1 VRALGAPRAH
11 VLHARAL
18 RRHAALPR
26 STRPDPGPFCTAE
39 PRTSRPL
46 LHDGSGTLLRRWP
59 RPWRHAGVGSGFR
72 RGRRRPN
79 HQCTP
84 AAPVNSSCLSPRSSA
99 RFRRRCDALQLQ
111 QRLSPTSLSSAATE
125 PASSRYI
132 KGPRAPP
139 STHATSDTPRR
150 ASRVVNRTVVAV
162 SLNSGQ
168 PGRRQAPVR
177 FVATGH
183 PLAQPAPPV
192 APSGPCGAAQLLI
205 FDQRPP
211 EHKKHFTTAAFLR
224 RGARRRRLL
233 PPPPT
238 HQPPRGPPRSCRS
251 IPARRC
257 PRGAAVRRR
266 RSPEPRS
273 RRAEEK
279 RRREGTVKPDQ
290 WALWTHC
297 Q

>member
-1 VRALGAPRAH
+1 MRALGAPRAH

-18 RRHAALPR
+18 SRRAALPH
-26 STRPDPGPFCTAE
+26 STRPVPGPCSTAE
-39 PRTSRPL
+39 PRTSSLPL
-46 LHDGSGTLLRRWP
+46 HAISGALQRRWQ
-59 RPWRHAGVGSGFR
+59 RPWRHAGVGSGLCHVR
-72 RGRRRPN
+72 HRPN
-79 HQCTP
+79 HASAP
-84 AAPVNSSCLSPRSSA
+84 AAPEHRSCLSSCLSERV
-99 RFRRRCDALQLQ
+99 RRRQDALHLQ
-111 QRLSPTSLSSAATE
+111 QRLSPAILSSATAGTCLE
-125 PASSRYI
+125 RYI

-205 FDQRPP
+205 FDQRPL

-224 RGARRRRLL
+224 RGARRR
-233 PPPPT
+233 
-238 HQPPRGPPRSCRS
+238 
-251 IPARRC
+251 
-257 PRGAAVRRR
+257 
-266 RSPEPRS
+266 
-273 RRAEEK
+273 
-279 RRREGTVKPDQ
+279 
-290 WALWTHC
+290 
-297 Q
+297 